1 MSITGYGFIVGIRF
15 DMPVRGAREM
25 KVQSGNWR
33 VRERA
38 STGNL
43 RSRARPE
50 PTGSCGLWGFVAE
63 PLEVGRGLPMV
74 SRASRQDTELDA
86 EVRGVR
92 TNGTHWDSGS
102 ARLHI

>member
-1 MSITGYGFIVGIRF
+1 MGIRF
-15 DMPVRGAREM
+15 DMTVGGARQM

-43 RSRARPE
+43 RS
-50 PTGSCGLWGFVAE
+50 CGLWGFLAE
-63 PLEVGRGLPMV
+63 PLEVGRGLLMV
-74 SRASRQDTELDA
+74 SRASRQDTELDT

-92 TNGTHWDSGS
+92 TSGTPRDSGS

>member
-1 MSITGYGFIVGIRF
+1 MSIMGYGFIMGIRSG
-15 DMPVRGAREM
+15 MTVRGAREM

-50 PTGSCGLWGFVAE
+50 PIGSCGLWGSPAE

-74 SRASRQDTELDA
+74 SRASRQDMELDA

-92 TNGTHWDSGS
+92 TIGTHRDSGS